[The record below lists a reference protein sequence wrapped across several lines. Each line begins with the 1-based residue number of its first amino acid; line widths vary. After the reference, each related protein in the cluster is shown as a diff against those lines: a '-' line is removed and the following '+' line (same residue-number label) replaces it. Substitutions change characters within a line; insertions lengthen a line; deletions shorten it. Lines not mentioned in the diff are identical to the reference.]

1 MSARTKPPLA
11 TPAIVNHGTSTLP
24 ADGRVGLAGWAFGI
38 LVLAAL
44 IGVVLQFGDIEE
56 FLQLARSAKPEWLLL
71 ALLAQI
77 GTYAAAGAVWREVL
91 KAAGFTL
98 PLTSLAALAIEKLFA
113 DQAIPFGGMSGNL
126 LFVRALARR
135 NVPPRVT
142 MAALLVDM
150 VTYYGSYLLIFMI
163 GLGLFLANH
172 GANGFIFAGAT
183 VFTVM
188 VVAAPAS
195 VLWARHLGRLRLP
208 KWTARFPRA
217 VALLKA
223 VADAPSNLLR
233 NRALIGRAAVSQMS
247 IFVLDA
253 LTLWFSF
260 YALGSSLPF
269 WIAFVAFVAA
279 SATATISVIPLGVGS
294 FEAGSVMAL
303 HLLGVS
309 LSRALAATLLLRVLN
324 FWLPMIPG
332 LLLTRRELRDEH

>member
-1 MSARTKPPLA
+1 
-11 TPAIVNHGTSTLP
+11 
-24 ADGRVGLAGWAFGI
+24 
-38 LVLAAL
+38 
-44 IGVVLQFGDIEE
+44 
-56 FLQLARSAKPEWLLL
+56 
-71 ALLAQI
+71 
-77 GTYAAAGAVWREVL
+77 
-91 KAAGFTL
+91 
-98 PLTSLAALAIEKLFA
+98 
-113 DQAIPFGGMSGNL
+113 MSGNL

-223 VADAPSNLLR
+223 VADAPSDLLR
-233 NRALIGRAAVSQMS
+233 NRALIGRAAVSQLS